1 MIIIHKI
8 DDIAFE
14 LFPEL
19 KMGGGENQA
28 LNNKLVEYFS
38 FGNIKP
44 QVTIDKGFVSIE
56 IDIPTIAEQ
65 QTEFNK
71 ATSYCEKNQFD
82 QAIPVLHALISKN
95 PSNSEFH
102 RVLGQ
107 AYSVVGD
114 NEKAID
120 CLIDALKWNPKNNYA
135 LLMIGNVFARSKND
149 LQTAKKY
156 YDKVIENDPTDHIAI
171 NNLGTNFLQ
180 AGKIEDGLAYLEKA
194 YSVNNEYTNTI
205 YGIALANEILGNNF
219 IAFEF
224 GTECLKKC
232 KANDVNF
239 KKLSTELIIKNAKE
253 YLKKY
258 SGEKSFLLYKNIVE
272 SLCKRPIK
280 AIEDNTIDT
289 AAKIEYAENYKRDYH
304 LIKYKSNYIGVYH
317 LMMHEIAHLQLATE
331 ARSEKAN
338 MQFVTN
344 KEQLARFKSDF
355 SKQIDN
361 LRKSGIP
368 NESVEK
374 FFNAIFHG
382 LNLQLFNTPIDL
394 FIEDRLYE
402 QQQEIRPI
410 QFLSLLQMLH
420 ESAKS
425 VTDNTVIKYSS
436 ATILS
441 GTKILNIVNALLFKD
456 LFGLDLISEFNP
468 TQSELKQAKDFFQEF
483 YEYRDNKAAAEE
495 YELITHWGEDLKLSN
510 YFSLIK
516 EPNFDKPIT
525 IEDAIS
531 KFESDPLGINSDL
544 EFKEDEMQKFQQ
556 SQKELGTNMAVVMFM
571 VDALQYFSKLSIS
584 QIKEIALQ
592 IALIGTQGIS
602 PEKSNY
608 IIPSIKDKQFSGY
621 NLLAYYYVSWKL
633 AIPEMLE
640 SLHLPYDGEYQLAKQ
655 MFKS

>member
-1 MIIIHKI
+1 
-8 DDIAFE
+8 
-14 LFPEL
+14 
-19 KMGGGENQA
+19 
-28 LNNKLVEYFS
+28 
-38 FGNIKP
+38 
-44 QVTIDKGFVSIE
+44 
-56 IDIPTIAEQ
+56 
-65 QTEFNK
+65 
-71 ATSYCEKNQFD
+71 
-82 QAIPVLHALISKN
+82 
-95 PSNSEFH
+95 
-102 RVLGQ
+102 
-107 AYSVVGD
+107 
-114 NEKAID
+114 
-120 CLIDALKWNPKNNYA
+120 
-135 LLMIGNVFARSKND
+135 MIGNIFARSKND

-156 YDKVIENDPTDHIAI
+156 YDKVIENDPSDHIAI

-180 AGKIEDGLAYLEKA
+180 AGKIEEGLAYLEKA
-194 YSVNNEYTNTI
+194 YSVNKEYPNTI

-232 KANDVNF
+232 KANDANF

-253 YLKKY
+253 YLKEY
-258 SGEKSFLLYKNIVE
+258 SGEKSFLLYKDIVE

-280 AIEDNTIDT
+280 AVEDNTIDT

-317 LMMHEIAHLQLATE
+317 LMMHEVSHLQLATE
-331 ARSEKAN
+331 ARNEKAN

-344 KEQLARFKSDF
+344 NEQLARFKYNF

-361 LRKSGIP
+361 VRKSGIP
-368 NESVEK
+368 SESVEK
-374 FFNAIFHG
+374 FFNAVFQG

-402 QQQEIRPI
+402 QKQEIRPI

-420 ESAKS
+420 EGAKA
-425 VTDNTVIKYSS
+425 VTDKTVTKYSPP
-436 ATILS
+436 TILNAS
-441 GTKILNIVNALLFKD
+441 KVLNIVNALLFKD

-495 YELITHWGEDLKLSN
+495 YELITHWGEDLRLSN
-510 YFSLIK
+510 YFSLVK
-516 EPNFDKPIT
+516 EIIIDKPDT
-525 IEDAIS
+525 IEEALN
-531 KFESDPLGINSDL
+531 KLESDPLGLDSDL

-556 SQKELGTNMAVVMFM
+556 SQKEIGTNMAVVMFM
-571 VDALQYFSKLSIS
+571 VDALQYFSKLSTS

-608 IIPSIKDKQFSGY
+608 IIPSIKGKQFSGY

-655 MFKS
+655 MFKP